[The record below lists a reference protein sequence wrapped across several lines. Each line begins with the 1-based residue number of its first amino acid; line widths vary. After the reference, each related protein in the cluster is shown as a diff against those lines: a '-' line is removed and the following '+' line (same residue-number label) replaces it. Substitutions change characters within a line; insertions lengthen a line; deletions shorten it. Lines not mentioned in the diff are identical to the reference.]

1 MNALRKKDLL
11 TLVACAVLFAVMQGL
26 MMAEIIG
33 PFWEL
38 NIVLICINIILSVSL
53 NLINGYTG
61 QFSIGHAGFLA
72 VGAYTGAIVTVK
84 LGFSYELALIAGT
97 VAAGFLG
104 FLIGLPTLRLNGDYL
119 AIATLGLGEI
129 ISYLYPEYRLCGR
142 CFRTDGHTPFDQFPL
157 GFLDYDLHHFLY

>member
-38 NIVLICINIILSVSL
+38 NIVLIC
-53 NLINGYTG
+53 INGYTG

-129 ISYLYPEYRLCGR
+129 IRICILNIDYVGGASGLMGIPRLTNFPWVFWIMIFIIFFIIYR
-142 CFRTDGHTPFDQFPL
+142 
-157 GFLDYDLHHFLY
+157 Y

>member
-1 MNALRKKDLL
+1 M
-11 TLVACAVLFAVMQGL
+11 VACAVLFAVMQGL

-97 VAAGFLG
+97 VAAGFFG
-104 FLIGLPTLRLNGDYL
+104 IFDRSADITSEWRLSGDRD
-119 AIATLGLGEI
+119 TW
-129 ISYLYPEYRLCGR
+129 
-142 CFRTDGHTPFDQFPL
+142 FR
-157 GFLDYDLHHFLY
+157 

>member
-1 MNALRKKDLL
+1 
-11 TLVACAVLFAVMQGL
+11 

-104 FLIGLPTLRLNGDYL
+104 FFDRSADITSEWRLSGDRD
-119 AIATLGLGEI
+119 TW
-129 ISYLYPEYRLCGR
+129 
-142 CFRTDGHTPFDQFPL
+142 FR
-157 GFLDYDLHHFLY
+157 

>member
-26 MMAEIIG
+26 MMAEVIG

-61 QFSIGHAGFLA
+61 QFSIGHAGFWRL
-72 VGAYTGAIVTVK
+72 VLIP
-84 LGFSYELALIAGT
+84 ALS
-97 VAAGFLG
+97 
-104 FLIGLPTLRLNGDYL
+104 LRSSLVFHM
-119 AIATLGLGEI
+119 
-129 ISYLYPEYRLCGR
+129 SW
-142 CFRTDGHTPFDQFPL
+142 H
-157 GFLDYDLHHFLY
+157 

>member
-72 VGAYTGAIVTVK
+72 VGAYTG
-84 LGFSYELALIAGT
+84 SYRYGQAWFFI
-97 VAAGFLG
+97 
-104 FLIGLPTLRLNGDYL
+104 
-119 AIATLGLGEI
+119 
-129 ISYLYPEYRLCGR
+129 
-142 CFRTDGHTPFDQFPL
+142 
-157 GFLDYDLHHFLY
+157 

>member
-61 QFSIGHAGFLA
+61 QFSIGHAGF
-72 VGAYTGAIVTVK
+72 GGWC
-84 LGFSYELALIAGT
+84 
-97 VAAGFLG
+97 
-104 FLIGLPTLRLNGDYL
+104 
-119 AIATLGLGEI
+119 
-129 ISYLYPEYRLCGR
+129 LYRRYRYGQAW
-142 CFRTDGHTPFDQFPL
+142 FFI
-157 GFLDYDLHHFLY
+157 